1 MSEEPHPDPAA
12 TAPAAENAPA
22 PAGVQPMDLHG
33 SSLLS
38 PRQLRK
44 LRAHEEQFLSATSAR
59 VSLFLRSEFPLKLT
73 SIQVVA
79 YQKLTEGWEAPA
91 HLTLFKTEPLRG
103 VSIFDVKTP
112 LAMAIVD
119 RLMGGPGTVEETA
132 RELSEIER
140 ALLEQIVQIFLE
152 EWCANWASFRQVKPT
167 ILGCESQGRFLQTA
181 PPQSSMLV
189 FSIEART
196 GERTGQMQLVFPYA
210 ALEPLLRQLCPESE
224 APAETPA
231 PAPQTPAR
239 WNRGLDDVSLA
250 ITAEWQGLELSAKEI
265 LHLKV
270 GDVLQVGPQLAR
282 QVSVR
287 LGELSKFNGRLGTL
301 GGSWAVEITQ
311 PIKP

>member
-265 LHLKV
+265 LH
-270 GDVLQVGPQLAR
+270 
-282 QVSVR
+282 
-287 LGELSKFNGRLGTL
+287 
-301 GGSWAVEITQ
+301 
-311 PIKP
+311 